1 MSPKQTVEKKEK
13 QKCER
18 AAEKCL
24 PCLLS
29 LRELLAN
36 KVNASAEEIG
46 RECVGN

>member
-1 MSPKQTVEKKEK
+1 MLHVLKPQKMSKKK
-13 QKCER
+13 RER
-18 AAEKCL
+18 TAEKSL

-36 KVNASAEEIG
+36 KVSASAEEIG

>member
-1 MSPKQTVEKKEK
+1 MRPKTTIERRKGK
-13 QKCER
+13 KCEK